1 MNSVNLTG
9 RLVRDPELRYTQS
22 QMAICSF
29 TLAVDRQR
37 KKDDPNA
44 QPADFPR
51 CIAFGKTAENMHKFL
66 HKGSKVGVEG
76 RIQTGSYKKQDGT
89 TVYTTDVIA
98 NHVEFLDSKQQSTSQ
113 GSFPAYGAPTQS
125 APKTQQTSVD
135 IGDGGAPVEGFA
147 MIDEND
153 IPF

>member
-1 MNSVNLTG
+1 MNSVNLVG
-9 RLVRDPELRYTQS
+9 RLARDPEVRYTQS
-22 QMAICSF
+22 QMAVCTF
-29 TLAVDRQR
+29 TLAVDRAGAKR
-37 KKDDPNA
+37 DDPNA
-44 QPADFPR
+44 QTADFPR
-51 CIAFGKTAENMHKFL
+51 CTAFGKTAENMSKYL

-89 TVYTTDVIA
+89 TVYTTNVIA
-98 NHVEFLDSKQQSTSQ
+98 NHVEFLDSKQQSTNQ
-113 GSFPAYGAPTQS
+113 GFPAYGAPTQS

>member
-9 RLVRDPELRYTQS
+9 SLVRDPEVRYTQS
-22 QMAICSF
+22 QMAVCSF

-44 QPADFPR
+44 QTADFPR
-51 CIAFGKTAENMHKFL
+51 CIAFGKTAENMSKYL

-89 TVYTTDVIA
+89 TVYTTNVIA

-113 GSFPAYGAPTQS
+113 GFPAYGAPTQS
-125 APKTQQTSVD
+125 AAKTQQTSVD

-147 MIDEND
+147 RIDEND